1 MRPVQLLLLHCLQA
15 TQGGGHWNVK
25 NRELFRESHQKFSD
39 PHSPS
44 ALGHQ
49 SRNEKEIKRIG
60 FDVSRSVFPAWLT
73 RIFPFHSRTNF
84 LVKRRAELNGSPNI
98 FQKFLP
104 WLFGQPSVR
113 QRAYHYQA
121 QPTIPRSRTVNY
133 QQIEMP
139 ITARRSSFLKK
150 ESTQRPRGRRWNT
163 SSPWIPLHMTS
174 VPEKGAH
181 SEPRTS
187 WLKEVKHIR
196 QTGRLSDSQLRFS
209 SHREAREGW
218 TPLAEAS
225 QTSATDEKSF
235 HKPGKNSVNHISVST
250 ERPLRKYYTSQ
261 PWRDLYRDD

>member
-25 NRELFRESHQKFSD
+25 DRELFGESHQKFSD
-39 PHSPS
+39 PYSPS
-44 ALGHQ
+44 AL
-49 SRNEKEIKRIG
+49 G

-73 RIFPFHSRTNF
+73 RIFPFHSRKNF
-84 LVKRRAELNGSPNI
+84 FVKRRAELNGSPNI

-104 WLFGQPSVR
+104 WLFGRPSLR

-139 ITARRSSFLKK
+139 ITARRSSFFKK
-150 ESTQRPRGRRWNT
+150 ESTQRPRERRWNT

-181 SEPRTS
+181 SEPRTPWS
-187 WLKEVKHIR
+187 KEVKHIR

-225 QTSATDEKSF
+225 QTSATDERSF